1 MAELKRAL
9 SRLDLTMIAIGSTIG
24 SGIFLTP
31 SIIAR
36 ALPSPLLICTVWII
50 GGLMALAGALTFAE
64 LGGMMPRAGG
74 VYVYLSE
81 AYGGVFGFLYG
92 WAYVLVVNTGGI
104 AALSIAFATYFS
116 YVVPLGAMGVKA
128 AAVIGLLVVTTINV
142 FGVRAGG
149 IFSDVFTFLKL
160 AGIGGIIIIGLGWG
174 SSTTTNFLAPS
185 GEITGGLSG
194 ALAVAMVGV
203 LWSYGGWQHASF
215 TAAEAKDPRRGVP
228 FAMVAGSIVVVC
240 VYLLTNLAYMF
251 LLTPQG
257 MGASHHIAA
266 DAIGVVLGSLGGTIV
281 AVIIFIST
289 FGTAGIY
296 TLTAPRIYYAMAADG
311 VFFKKVGEVHP
322 RFRTPA
328 LAIILQ
334 TAWAI
339 LLILFWGTFEELIAY
354 VVFTDWIFFALAAAS
369 VFVFRKRRPDADR
382 PYRVPWYPL
391 TPLFFLT
398 ISIWF
403 VANTFVQEPR
413 QAWAGLLFLALG
425 VPVYYF
431 WRKKNV
437 GAPVAPRR
445 SR

>member
-1 MAELKRAL
+1 
-9 SRLDLTMIAIGSTIG
+9 
-24 SGIFLTP
+24 
-31 SIIAR
+31 
-36 ALPSPLLICTVWII
+36 
-50 GGLMALAGALTFAE
+50 
-64 LGGMMPRAGG
+64 
-74 VYVYLSE
+74 
-81 AYGGVFGFLYG
+81 
-92 WAYVLVVNTGGI
+92 
-104 AALSIAFATYFS
+104 
-116 YVVPLGAMGVKA
+116 
-128 AAVIGLLVVTTINV
+128 
-142 FGVRAGG
+142 
-149 IFSDVFTFLKL
+149 
-160 AGIGGIIIIGLGWG
+160 
-174 SSTTTNFLAPS
+174 
-185 GEITGGLSG
+185 
-194 ALAVAMVGV
+194 MVGV

-257 MGASHHIAA
+257 MGTSQHVAA

-281 AVIIFIST
+281 AVTIFIST

-328 LAIILQ
+328 FAIILQ
-334 TAWAI
+334 SAWAI

-382 PYRVPWYPL
+382 PYRTPWYPF
-391 TPLFFLT
+391 TPLFFLV

-431 WRKKNV
+431 WKKNLA
-437 GAPVAPRR
+437 APAPLE
-445 SR
+445 